1 MIYEKLRIKDI
12 SRKLKNSEAII
23 SAYIPENS
31 EEININKKRETII
44 ICPGGGYEFTSDRE
58 AEPIA
63 LKFVAQGF
71 NAVVIRYSI
80 APVRYP
86 TALLELAETV
96 RYVREKEK
104 EWNVD
109 TEKVIVCGFSAGGH
123 LAGSLGVLWN
133 NEIIEKYL
141 DIKNEEVKPNAMIL
155 CYPVI
160 SSGEFAHKGSFDSLL
175 GEKEAEISR
184 ENLSLEKLVSIETPK
199 TFLWHTFDDGTVP
212 VQNSLLFSNA
222 LASNKVQ
229 FELNIYPSGVH
240 GLGLCEEITAM
251 NGRSEHINS
260 HIASWFNL
268 ACQWIKTL

>member
-184 ENLSLEKLVSIETPK
+184 ESLSLEKLVSIETPK

-229 FELNIYPSGVH
+229 FELHIYPSGVH

>member
-199 TFLWHTFDDGTVP
+199 TFLWLTFDDGTVP

-229 FELNIYPSGVH
+229 FELHIYPSGVH

>member
-229 FELNIYPSGVH
+229 FELHIYPIGVH

>member
-160 SSGEFAHKGSFDSLL
+160 SSGEFANKGSFDSLL

-229 FELNIYPSGVH
+229 FELHIYPSGVH

>member
-109 TEKVIVCGFSAGGH
+109 TEKVIVCGFSAG
-123 LAGSLGVLWN
+123 
-133 NEIIEKYL
+133 
-141 DIKNEEVKPNAMIL
+141 DI
-155 CYPVI
+155 
-160 SSGEFAHKGSFDSLL
+160 
-175 GEKEAEISR
+175 
-184 ENLSLEKLVSIETPK
+184 
-199 TFLWHTFDDGTVP
+199 
-212 VQNSLLFSNA
+212 
-222 LASNKVQ
+222 
-229 FELNIYPSGVH
+229 
-240 GLGLCEEITAM
+240 
-251 NGRSEHINS
+251 
-260 HIASWFNL
+260 
-268 ACQWIKTL
+268 